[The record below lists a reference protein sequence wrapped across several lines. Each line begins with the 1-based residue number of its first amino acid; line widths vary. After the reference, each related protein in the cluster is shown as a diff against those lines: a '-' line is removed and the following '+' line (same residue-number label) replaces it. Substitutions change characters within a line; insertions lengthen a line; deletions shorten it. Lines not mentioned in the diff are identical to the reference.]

1 MMDILYHF
9 IHSVASSGSSGNAV
23 SLFLIG
29 TVGLGLIAIIFRFI
43 TRIKSFA
50 LFGG

>member
-1 MMDILYHF
+1 MMDILTHF
-9 IHSVASSGSSGNAV
+9 IYSVSHSGSSGNAIA
-23 SLFLIG
+23 LFLIG
-29 TVGLGLIAIIFRFI
+29 TVGLSLIAIIFRFI